1 MFVDFDTLPADAKIW
16 VYQADRCLNDTELES
31 LGSRFRIFSDS
42 WDSHGKNLRNSFRFF
57 HNYFIVI
64 GVDENY
70 TTASGCSIDKS
81 VDFIRKTEQE
91 FMVNFLDRSRI
102 AFEIDNVIQQYS
114 FNNLKMYINNQTIR
128 PENLMFN
135 NTVATMDEFRKKWKI
150 PAGETWISKYFNK

>member
-16 VYQADRCLNDTELES
+16 VYQADRRLNDTELES

-42 WDSHGKNLRNSFRFF
+42 WGSHGKNLRNSFRFF

>member
-31 LGSRFRIFSDS
+31 LGSRFRIFPDS

>member
-16 VYQADRCLNDTELES
+16 VYQADRRLNDTELES

-81 VDFIRKTEQE
+81 VDLIRKTEQE

>member
-1 MFVDFDTLPADAKIW
+1 MFVDFDTLPAEAKIW
-16 VYQADRCLNDTELES
+16 VYQADRCLNDAELDS
-31 LGSRFRIFSDS
+31 LGNRFRIFSDS
-42 WDSHGKNLRNSFRFF
+42 WDSHGKNLKNSFRFF

-81 VDFIRKTEQE
+81 VDFIRKAEQE

-114 FNNLKMYINNQTIR
+114 FNNLKMYIKNQTIR

>member
-16 VYQADRCLNDTELES
+16 VYQADRRLNDTELES